1 MAENMESEAAKNRP
15 TWIPDGWVS
24 RCTSCRANF
33 SVAKRKHHCRACGNI
48 FCKDCST
55 HTLFL
60 TELGY
65 TTKPVRVCDN
75 CFRKYDA
82 SYNQQQT

>member
-1 MAENMESEAAKNRP
+1 MKTNCNFILFYFSKKKNR
-15 TWIPDGWVS
+15 
-24 RCTSCRANF
+24 
-33 SVAKRKHHCRACGNI
+33 NI

-60 TELGY
+60 TDLGY

-82 SYNQQQT
+82 SYDNQGT